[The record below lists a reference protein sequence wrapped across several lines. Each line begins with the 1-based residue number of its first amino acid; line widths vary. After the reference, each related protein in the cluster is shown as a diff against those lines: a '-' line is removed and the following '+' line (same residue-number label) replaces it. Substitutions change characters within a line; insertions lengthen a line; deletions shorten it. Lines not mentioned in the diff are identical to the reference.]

1 MINKETIEKLNIN
14 TKWLTP
20 LNNTLNKYNIKDKK
34 EIAMFLAQTTHESNN
49 IKDLKRASDTL
60 LKGFLMYSKKE

>member
-34 EIAMFLAQTTHESNN
+34 EILGTNYA
-49 IKDLKRASDTL
+49 
-60 LKGFLMYSKKE
+60 